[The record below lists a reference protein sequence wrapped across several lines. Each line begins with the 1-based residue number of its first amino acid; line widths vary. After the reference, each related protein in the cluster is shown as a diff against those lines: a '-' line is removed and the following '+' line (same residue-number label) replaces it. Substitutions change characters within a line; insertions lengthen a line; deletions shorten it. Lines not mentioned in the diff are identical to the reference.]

1 MDLREPVLAALFSG
15 LDRDRLPFRLFL
27 CSALI
32 IELHNGSGRNERY
45 YFGGADLDRLLHD
58 QVHVFS
64 FRDRLRE
71 ADPAAERRRTRL
83 VQFAELYLPAVDFGD
98 FRRDFTAATVE
109 EHCFA
114 ARLQTENIA
123 RVMRFAAA

>member
-1 MDLREPVLAALFSG
+1 
-15 LDRDRLPFRLFL
+15 LD
-27 CSALI
+27 
-32 IELHNGSGRNERY
+32 NGSGRNERY

-71 ADPAAERRRTRL
+71 ADPAAQRSRGRF
-83 VQFAELYLPAVDFGD
+83 VQFAELYLPAVDFVD
-98 FRRDFTAATVE
+98 FRRDFAPATVE
-109 EHCFA
+109 EHCFG

-123 RVMRFAAA
+123 RVMRFATA